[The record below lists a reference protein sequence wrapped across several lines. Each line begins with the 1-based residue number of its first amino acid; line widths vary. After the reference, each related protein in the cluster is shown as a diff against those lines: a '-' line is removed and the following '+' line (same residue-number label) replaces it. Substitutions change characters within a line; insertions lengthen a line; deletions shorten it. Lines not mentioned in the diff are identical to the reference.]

1 MRVRVRS
8 SETVLER
15 RFSFFLLFFGA
26 FSIYYHSYTP
36 PWAKPG
42 IFEPWMQV
50 TPQLIL
56 HFNIAIVL
64 LRDNLY
70 TLSLTY
76 AYVCLY
82 FLDVQNNNKS
92 DACNRTISTTTHL
105 SASSNILTKS
115 GPIELK
121 LCTRPIVYILMTM
134 GVFFWCKVIRNLKIC
149 KWPLSHKSHA

>member
-1 MRVRVRS
+1 MCVSAHLKLCLR
-8 SETVLER
+8 EGFL
-15 RFSFFLLFFGA
+15 FFFFFLELFLF
-26 FSIYYHSYTP
+26 IITVIP
-36 PWAKPG
+36 PPG
-42 IFEPWMQV
+42 PNLVYSNRGCRLPRNSFY
-50 TPQLIL
+50 
-56 HFNIAIVL
+56 IAIVL
-64 LRDNLY
+64 LRDLNLY